1 MKVNL
6 IGLRA
11 LDFENDKGDQVQGIK
26 LFIAYPDD
34 NVYGNCTESRF
45 IMADRF
51 DKLGLNLKDLID
63 KIDELISRSTRK
75 IRSSGSSYDRRG
87 DHSCY

>member
-51 DKLGLNLKDLID
+51 DKLGLKLKDLID
-63 KIDELISRSTRK
+63 KIDEVIDIEINPKNK
-75 IRSSGSSYDRRG
+75 IVGIKL
-87 DHSCY
+87 